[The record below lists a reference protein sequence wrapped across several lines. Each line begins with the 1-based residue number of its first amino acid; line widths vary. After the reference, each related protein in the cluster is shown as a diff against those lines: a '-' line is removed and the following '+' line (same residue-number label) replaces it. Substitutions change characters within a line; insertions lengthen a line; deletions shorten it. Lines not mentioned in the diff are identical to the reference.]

1 MSENPIEIGTEN
13 VEETPKSRPFI
24 HLHCHSEYSLLDG
37 AGSLKRLVGKAQE
50 FGMNSL
56 ALTDHGNMFGI
67 MKFYQ
72 RAKDSGIK
80 PILGYEA
87 YLAPDSRFNRQYQV
101 RQNSAYHLTVLAET
115 HAGFKNLLK
124 MATQAYT
131 EGMYRKP
138 RIDRELLHEYGDG
151 LIILSGCLGGE
162 INQHLINGKEPNWKA
177 AYEAA
182 EWYRK
187 EFGDRFYLEIQNNG
201 LELQQHA
208 ARLMI
213 EISEKTGIPLVATSD
228 VHYVESDDWDIQD
241 ILLCINTGKKR
252 ADDDRMKMETH
263 EFYFRSQEEMYKAF
277 PGQEAAV
284 ARSQEIADRCN
295 VELELGKRF
304 FPVFVPPEGKDEV
317 DYLREVAVRGLR
329 DRYIDTP
336 KRWKDGVV
344 GGELS
349 DEVLK
354 RLETELSVIK
364 RQGFPNYFLVVWD
377 FVRAAREKGISCGAR
392 GSGVGSLVCFGLGLS
407 YVCPLEYDLL
417 FERFLDVNRKEAPD
431 IDIDFEQARREEV
444 IQYTRDAYGADHVAQ
459 IGTFGTM
466 AAKAA
471 IKDVG
476 RVLGFPVAQVE
487 AVTAKIPK
495 TPKITIN
502 KALELNPEFKDL
514 YEHDSDVVEIVKL
527 ARGCEGLARNPG
539 THACGVLITPRP
551 VVEFVP
557 MHVIKNKVGM
567 VTQWEG
573 AEVEASGLLKMDF
586 LGLRNL
592 SILSQTMNFIEQT
605 TGKRIDPYRY
615 PHDNQATYDLLCRG
629 ETKGV
634 FQLEGEG
641 IRGLLQRLRPDSF
654 RDIIAILALYRPGPL
669 GGGMVDQY
677 IDVKHGRTKAEY
689 VHPVLKDV
697 LEETHGVMVYQEQV
711 MRILNRLGKIELADA
726 YKCIKAISKKKEEKI
741 AHYKEQFISGC
752 VENSLEKK
760 EADHLFS
767 LIIQFAGYG
776 FNKSHSTAYAKI
788 AYITA
793 YLKCHYPVEFMA
805 ALLSGDISQRNFK
818 KKDKTVE
825 HIEDCQRM
833 GVEVVLPSVNT
844 SAADYRIEN
853 GKIYFAMTAIS
864 GVNETFAGAIRREC
878 VANGPYKDL
887 FDFCERLAT
896 ARIPRATLLSLLEA
910 GCFDCFKGNRAQLEA
925 ILDAAIQAGDST
937 VADKERGQ
945 MSLFDMFEPE
955 EEKEAEAAPKE
966 IDLPKL
972 PEWPEKEKLAREKKV
987 LGFYRS
993 GHPLAA
999 YRDILKFHC
1008 THTTTALKTLKHRT
1022 QIVMGGIIGQIEKKA
1037 TKTKNELYARFTLED
1052 EEGAVPCILWPKKY
1066 VLFCDFIQPD
1076 AVVLCVGEVDNRKKE
1091 EEEQAEKAA
1100 KEAKEKAEKAAKEK
1114 AEKEAKSLK
1123 SAKSKTK
1130 KNVKD
1135 DKIEKMNV
1143 LDDDDDDD
1151 DEDDE
1156 ELGMMD
1162 ESSDDDAGES
1172 AGGGGGV
1179 SSVSFIIDKIVT
1191 IESLQRDYS
1200 DGLHLSI
1207 REDVHSAQ
1215 TLKTLKEIL
1224 RSSPGNERLEFEFF
1238 TLDGNHIIM
1247 QCDFTM
1253 QTTPEI
1259 LKQVRNLLG
1268 PKNVQVLVRQIR
1280 PEKREEHTWKKKWKK
1295 KED

>member
-1 MSENPIEIGTEN
+1 MSENPENSSEITA
-13 VEETPKSRPFI
+13 ETPKHRPFI

-37 AGSLKRLVGKAQE
+37 AGSLKRLVGKAVE
-50 FGMNSL
+50 YGMNSL

-67 MKFYQ
+67 LKFYQ
-72 RAKDSGIK
+72 RAKDAGIK

-87 YLAPDSRFNRQYQV
+87 YLSPDSRFNRQYPV
-101 RQNSAYHLTVLAET
+101 RGNYAYHLTVLAQT
-115 HAGFKNLLK
+115 LSGFKNLLK

-162 INQHLINGKEPNWKA
+162 INQHLINGNEPNWKA

-182 EWYRK
+182 EWYKK

-201 LELQQHA
+201 MALQQRA

-213 EISEKTGIPLVATSD
+213 EMSEKTGIPLVATSD
-228 VHYVESDDWDIQD
+228 VHYVERKDASIQD

-252 ADDDRMKMETH
+252 VDEDRMKMETD
-263 EFYFRSQEEMYKAF
+263 EFYFRSQDDMYTAF
-277 PGQEAAV
+277 PGQEEAV

-304 FPVFVPPEGKDEV
+304 FPVFTPPDGKEEV
-317 DYLREVAVRGLR
+317 EYLREIAITGLR
-329 DRYIDTP
+329 DRYRDTP
-336 KRWKDGVV
+336 KRWKDGIV

-349 DEVLK
+349 EEVLK
-354 RLETELSVIK
+354 RLETELGVIK

-444 IQYTRDAYGADHVAQ
+444 IQYVRDAYGADHVAQ

-476 RVLGFPVAQVE
+476 RVLGFPVASVE
-487 AVTAKIPK
+487 NITTKVPK
-495 TPKITIN
+495 TPKITIE
-502 KALELNPEFKDL
+502 KAMKVNPEFQEMYDNDKEVAEIIDL
-514 YEHDSDVVEIVKL
+514 AK
-527 ARGCEGLARNPG
+527 GCEGLARQPG
-539 THACGVLITPRP
+539 THACGVLITPKP
-551 VVEFVP
+551 VVDFVP
-557 MHVIKNKVGM
+557 MHTIRNKVGM

-641 IRGLLQRLRPDSF
+641 IRNLLQKLRPDGF
-654 RDIIAILALYRPGPL
+654 RDIIAMLALYRPGPL

-677 IDVKHGRTKAEY
+677 IDVKHGRAQAKY
-689 VHPVLKDV
+689 IHPVLKDV

-726 YKCIKAISKKKEEKI
+726 YKCIKAISKKKIEKI
-741 AHYKEQFISGC
+741 EHYKAQFIAGC
-752 VENSLEKK
+752 QENALNEEQAK
-760 EADHLFS
+760 HLFD

-864 GVNETFAGAIRREC
+864 GVNETFATAIRNER
-878 VANGPYKDL
+878 VSGGPYHDL
-887 FDFCERLAT
+887 FDFCERIST

-910 GCFDCFKGNRAQLEA
+910 GCFDDFEGNRAQQEA
-925 ILDAAIQAGDST
+925 MLDAAMLAGEAT

-955 EEKEAEAAPKE
+955 NEKTEEKKKE

-972 PEWPEKEKLAREKKV
+972 IEWPEKEKLAREKKV

-993 GHPLAA
+993 GHPLAS
-999 YRDILKFHC
+999 YRSVLKYHC
-1008 THTTTALKTLKHRT
+1008 TANTTSLKTLPHRT
-1022 QIVMGGIIGQIEKKA
+1022 QVVVGGIIGQIEKKA
-1037 TKTKNELYARFTLED
+1037 TKTNNELYARFTLED
-1052 EEGAVPCILWPKKY
+1052 EEGAVPCIVWPKKY
-1066 VLFCDFIQPD
+1066 VLFSDFIQPD
-1076 AVVLCVGEVDNRKKE
+1076 AVVLCVGEVDNRKQE
-1091 EEEQAEKAA
+1091 EEKKAQEQAEKAA
-1100 KEAKEKAEKAAKEK
+1100 KLAKEK
-1114 AEKEAKSLK
+1114 AEKEAKEGKSLK
-1123 SAKSKTK
+1123 SAKNAK
-1130 KNVKD
+1130 KKSAKD
-1135 DKIEKMNV
+1135 EKLANSS
-1143 LDDDDDDD
+1143 LPEDDDD
-1151 DEDDE
+1151 DEDEDDD
-1156 ELGMMD
+1156 ELGVMD
-1162 ESSDDDAGES
+1162 GDGSDEDSGDE
-1172 AGGGGGV
+1172 AGGGGGAV
-1179 SSVSFIIDKIVT
+1179 SSVSFLIDKIVT
-1191 IESLQRDYS
+1191 IESLQQDYS
-1200 DGLHLSI
+1200 DGLRLSI
-1207 REDVHSAQ
+1207 HEDANSEQ
-1215 TLKTLKEIL
+1215 TLHTLKEIL
-1224 RSSPGNERLEFEFF
+1224 RSSPGNERLELELF
-1238 TLDGNHIIM
+1238 TMDGNHIEM
-1247 QCDFTM
+1247 NCNFTM
-1253 QTTPEI
+1253 KTTPEI
-1259 LKQVRNLLG
+1259 LAQVRNLLG
-1268 PKNVQVLVRQIR
+1268 AENVTALIRRIR
-1280 PEKREEHTWKKKWKK
+1280 PEKREEPAWKKRQWKK
-1295 KED
+1295 KEN